1 MGKISKI
8 LAAGAL
14 ALAMVGCSSGGNG
27 GSEEKTSGPSY
38 VATVTGYDWGCGTN
52 KVIVTLP
59 EAIDSVSVDDVTVSE
74 HKQTTDWTAKDT
86 PVIEADFDR
95 KVEKAYLVDADGKET
110 TEASDKVCLELYV
123 SPSDGSPFLYTMAT
137 GYNTWADPYDLTIKI
152 GDTEITEGT
161 LETVVDDIAE
171 DSFEAS
177 DGTVYNYAHYDVKDS
192 DTVFVWLH
200 GMGEGG
206 AKDVG
211 DATNV
216 KVTEL
221 ANKVTAFYGEEFQEA
236 LGGAN
241 ILVPQA
247 PTFWLDMTGE
257 GVSES
262 RLDAN
267 DGSSYYTKSLKEL
280 IDDYAEKV
288 GASKIILAGC
298 SNGGFM
304 VMNMADNYPDAW
316 TALVPICE
324 AYKDENLKDED
335 IEAIKDI
342 PMFFIY
348 SKADTTVDPT
358 VYEEP
363 TLERLEKAGASNV
376 KVFAPEDV
384 HDNTGLYFDKNDD
397 GEEVPHVYSGHW
409 SWIYFDNNEAVAE
422 DGTNCWTWLGDQVK

>member
-1 MGKISKI
+1 MGKISKL

-14 ALAMVGCSSGGNG
+14 ALAMVGCSSGGIT
-27 GSEEKTSGPSY
+27 SEPAGPSY

-74 HKQTTDWTAKDT
+74 HKQATDWSKEDF
-86 PVIEADFDR
+86 PVVEQDFDR
-95 KVEKAYLVDADGKET
+95 KVEKAYLVDADDEET
-110 TEASDKVCLELYV
+110 KEASDKDCLELYV
-123 SPSDGSPFLYTMAT
+123 SPNDGSPFLYTMST
-137 GYNTWADPYDLTIKI
+137 GYNTWCDPYDLTIKI

-177 DGTVYNYAHYDVKDS
+177 DGTVYNYAHYDAEGS
-192 DTVFVWLH
+192 DVLFVWLH

-206 AKDVG
+206 AADLG

-221 ANKVTAFYGEEFQEA
+221 ANKVTAFYGEEFQQA
-236 LGGAN
+236 VGGEKGVN
-241 ILVPQA
+241 VLVPQA
-247 PTFWLDMTGE
+247 PTFWLDMGGE
-257 GVSES
+257 GDNAD
-262 RLDAN
+262 RLNKN
-267 DGSSYYTKSLKEL
+267 DGTSRYTESLKEL

-288 GASKIILAGC
+288 GADKIILAGC
-298 SNGGFM
+298 SNGGFI
-304 VMNMADNYPDAW
+304 VMNMAVNYPDAW

-324 AYKDENLKDED
+324 AYRDDNLTDEQIED
-335 IEAIKDI
+335 IKDI
-342 PMFFIY
+342 PFFFIY

-358 VYEEP
+358 AFEEP
-363 TLERLEKAGASNV
+363 TLERLEKAGASNL

-384 HDNTGLYFDKNDD
+384 HDTSGLYFD
-397 GEEVPHVYSGHW
+397 GEGDEKVPHVYSGHW

-422 DGTNCWTWLGDQVK
+422 DGTNCWDWMGELVK